1 MLAIIYM
8 DWNFLLL
15 LDNKCR
21 IFVISK
27 REKENE
33 KERASLFCKQREC
46 ALKLFFLSFFF
57 LKAFNDLEVGAK
69 WTNYNTKDIQHKITV
84 FNPMYNIW
92 DGRKCIVASALGLRR
107 STLFK
112 GRFYVLYL
120 CQKVSIS
127 AFLKLSSTF
136 DFWAAISKKECL
148 RYELTGM
155 CLVKNITITLRGNI
169 QSSQCSCKIMLYSSV
184 SHLVISRYWDDCLA
198 LLSS

>member
-1 MLAIIYM
+1 MQNICDL
-8 DWNFLLL
+8 
-15 LDNKCR
+15 KKR
-21 IFVISK
+21 K
-27 REKENE
+27 REWKRTCQFILQA
-33 KERASLFCKQREC
+33 KRMCFKVV
-46 ALKLFFLSFFF
+46 LSFFFF
-57 LKAFNDLEVGAK
+57 LKAFNDLKVGAK

-136 DFWAAISKKECL
+136 DFWAVISKKECL

-169 QSSQCSCKIMLYSSV
+169 QSSQCSCKIMLYSSF